1 MHIPPYHK
9 KRSWQIFFLG
19 IFAGSVISY
28 TVIMFMY
35 GKMYEN
41 LLVEQSEL
49 QTKFNEVKAQNEAL
63 LEDKEK
69 LQEKSNFIIQ
79 SIEVTFLNDQQLKL
93 DRLSTHQFENMV
105 KQELHYI
112 IGKEVKSISDHD
124 NLLISVIENKTY
136 TLEDKSYHIEIKRI
150 SISEKVK
157 LALIVK
163 LED

>member
-19 IFAGSVISY
+19 TFTGAVITYSL
-28 TVIMFMY
+28 IMFMY
-35 GKMYEN
+35 GTMYEN
-41 LLVEQSEL
+41 LLIEQSEL

-69 LQEKSNFIIQ
+69 LEEKSNFIIK

-93 DRLSTHQFENMV
+93 DRLSTHQFETMV

-112 IGKEVKSISDHD
+112 IGKEVKSISDND

-136 TLEDKSYHIEIKRI
+136 TVDDKSYHIEIKRI
-150 SISEKVK
+150 SISDQVK
-157 LALIVK
+157 LTLIVK

>member
-19 IFAGSVISY
+19 MFAGTIIAY

-41 LLVEQSEL
+41 LLVDQSEL

-69 LQEKSNFIIQ
+69 LEEEANIIIHY
-79 SIEVTFLNDQQLKL
+79 IEITFLNDKQLKL
-93 DRLSTHQFENMV
+93 DRVSTHQFENIV

-112 IGKEVKSISDHD
+112 IGKEVKSVSDND

-136 TLEDKSYHIEIKRI
+136 TVDDKSYKIEIKRI

-157 LALIVK
+157 LTLIVK

>member
-19 IFAGSVISY
+19 TFAGVVITY
-28 TVIMFMY
+28 AVIMFMY

-41 LLVEQSEL
+41 LLIEQSEL
-49 QTKFNEVKAQNEAL
+49 QTKLNEVKAQNEAL

-69 LQEKSNFIIQ
+69 LQEKSNFIIN
-79 SIEVTFLNDQQLKL
+79 SIEITFLNDKQLKL

-112 IGKEVKSISDHD
+112 IGKEVKSISDND

-157 LALIVK
+157 IALVVK
-163 LED
+163 LEN

>member
-9 KRSWQIFFLG
+9 KRTWQIFFLG
-19 IFAGSVISY
+19 TFAGAIVSYVI
-28 TVIMFMY
+28 IMFMH
-35 GKMYEN
+35 GEMYEN

-49 QTKFNEVKAQNEAL
+49 QTKYNEVKAQNEAL
-63 LEDKEK
+63 LEDKEE
-69 LQEKSNFIIQ
+69 LEEKSNFLIQ
-79 SIEVTFLNDQQLKL
+79 ELEVNFLNDKQLKL
-93 DRLSTHQFENMV
+93 DRLSTHEFENMV

-112 IGKEVKSISDHD
+112 IGKEVKSVSDND

-157 LALIVK
+157 IALVVK
-163 LED
+163 LEN